1 MSMARGDPV
10 DIQRENRWPNRTN
23 QGVKVAFKAYEED
36 SDFSDE
42 EGVVPRTTGGS
53 DM

>member
-1 MSMARGDPV
+1 MMSMAGGDPV

-23 QGVKVAFKAYEED
+23 QGVKVAFKPYEED

-42 EGVVPRTTGGS
+42 EGVVPHAS
-53 DM
+53 AVM